1 MEDLSPSN
9 IKFLSKPY
17 FDPKKMNYLIEKKE
31 LYVNLFEFRT
41 TKELKLY
48 KYPIIIRPEIDVNA
62 NKLMQTVLKV
72 ISKDVYS
79 KYGVFTISGDTLYS
93 MKKIE
98 NKNTF
103 IAKIYMK
110 GKFTYTVEIQNYSK
124 VRTIKD
130 EDIKKDS
137 LTKQLIE
144 ILIKDILKSNPNL
157 DFEKGLFVLK
167 GNKTKIESEKV
178 SINYYPGFITKFIE
192 TEKGDFIN
200 VSLKNKIESTENIL
214 DYLNKRKYWEKY
226 NQYKINKDLI
236 GRLFYFGKGKKRIDE
251 ILFDRNP
258 TNQTTNIDGKN
269 ISIKD
274 YYLQKFQIEIKN
286 LEQPLILTKKKGPQE
301 KIFNVYYIPELCN
314 FSGLDE
320 FQQKDNFFMKELSSI
335 TKLTPETRIKQT
347 DRFLDLLIDD
357 TKKDEALLSSKEKSE
372 LYGIEVRRPK
382 ESFYGYLMEEP
393 KIIAGK
399 KKIIDL
405 KKGNRFPLLKKEQ
418 MTNWLCLYEK
428 ENYNDADNLYKCL
441 TKSSK
446 GYEIYINEPV
456 WVEMKNNS
464 KPIDWIKSAE
474 CYMNEG
480 DEYNFVIFLLGKNYN
495 KLYAELKKHSLCKN
509 GYVSQIIKA
518 QSLKNNR
525 ILSICSKILLQI
537 NAKLGGVSYKT
548 IIDKNI
554 KDMDIMVIG
563 ADSSHFSKRTAIAL
577 ISTIDESF
585 ADFYNKGEILKDN
598 DVQYRFCVS
607 SFIEEAIPVYEK
619 KNNKLPKN
627 IIIYRQG
634 ISDNI
639 IDILKEEIFQI
650 EQLCNKKGILF
661 YYILVNTRTTFKF
674 FEKCGN
680 KYFNP
685 GAGLLV
691 IDGVTHQDKFD
702 FFIQPQQVTGGSATP
717 TRFYVAYGNMNCPE
731 IIPKFTFDLCH
742 IYSNWQGTI
751 RIPNVIKAA
760 EKLSKMI
767 VKTTQEELNERLNE
781 GQSYL

>member
-1 MEDLSPSN
+1 MEDLSPSKIN
-9 IKFLSKPY
+9 FLKKPEL
-17 FDPKKMNYLIEKKE
+17 KLEKMDYLIAKKE
-31 LYVNLFEFRT
+31 LYVNLFEFST
-41 TKELKLY
+41 IKELKLY

-62 NKLMQTVLKV
+62 NKLLQSVLKN
-72 ISKDVYS
+72 ISKDVYE
-79 KYGVFTISGDTLYS
+79 KYGVYTISGETLYS

-103 IAKIYMK
+103 VTTIYTK
-110 GKFTYTVEIQNYSK
+110 GKFEYTVEVQNYSK
-124 VRTIKD
+124 VRTIND
-130 EDIKKDS
+130 EDFKKDS

-144 ILIKDILKSNPNL
+144 IIIKDILKSNPNL
-157 DFEKGLFVLK
+157 DFDKGLFVLK
-167 GNKTKIESEKV
+167 GDKKKIESERV

-200 VSLKNKIESTENIL
+200 VSLKNKIESTDNIL
-214 DYLNKRKYWEKY
+214 EYLDKRLYKDKN
-226 NQYKINKDLI
+226 NQDKLNKDLI
-236 GRLFYFGKGKKRIDE
+236 GRLFYFGKGKHKIDE

-258 TNQTTNIDGKN
+258 LNQTIYIDGKI

-274 YYLQKFQIEIKN
+274 YYFQKFKMVIKN
-286 LEQPLILTKKKGPQE
+286 MNQPLILTKKKGPQN
-301 KIFNVYYIPELCN
+301 KILNTYYIPELCN

-320 FQQKDNFFMKELSSI
+320 FQQKDNLFMKELSSI
-335 TKLTPETRIKQT
+335 TKFTPEQRIKQT
-347 DRFLDLLIDD
+347 DRFLELLQDN
-357 TKKDEALLSSKEKSE
+357 TKKEEGQLSSKEKSE
-372 LYGIEVRRPK
+372 LFGIVVKRPK

-393 KIIAGK
+393 KILAGK
-399 KKIIDL
+399 KKIINVKD
-405 KKGNRFPLLKKEQ
+405 RFPLLKKEN
-418 MTNWLCLYEK
+418 MTNWLCFYEK
-428 ENYNDADNLYKCL
+428 ANYDDADNLYRNLLKA
-441 TKSSK
+441 SK
-446 GYEIYINEPV
+446 AYEIYISEPA
-456 WVEMKNNS
+456 WVEMNNYA
-464 KPIDWIKSAE
+464 KANDWIKSADY
-474 CYMNEG
+474 YMSQN
-480 DEYNFVIFLLGKNYN
+480 DEYDFVIYLLGKNTKIYT
-495 KLYAELKKHSLCKN
+495 ELKKHSLCRN
-509 GYVSQIIKA
+509 GYVSQIIKVS
-518 QSLKNNR
+518 SLR
-525 ILSICSKILLQI
+525 GRGILSICSKILLQI
-537 NAKLGGVSYKT
+537 NAKLGGISYKT
-548 IIDKNI
+548 IIDKNL

-563 ADSSHFSKRTAIAL
+563 ADSSHFGKRTAIAMV
-577 ISTIDESF
+577 STIDESF
-585 ADFYNKGEILKDN
+585 ADFYNKDEILKEN

-619 KNNKLPKN
+619 KNKKTPKN

-639 IDILKEEIFQI
+639 IDLLKEEIFQI

-674 FEKCGN
+674 FEKSGN

-691 IDGVTHQDKFD
+691 IDGVTHQDKFE

-731 IIPKFTFDLCH
+731 ILPKFTFDLCH

-767 VKTTQEELNERLNE
+767 VKITQEEMNKRLAE

>member
-1 MEDLSPSN
+1 
-9 IKFLSKPY
+9 
-17 FDPKKMNYLIEKKE
+17 
-31 LYVNLFEFRT
+31 
-41 TKELKLY
+41 
-48 KYPIIIRPEIDVNA
+48 
-62 NKLMQTVLKV
+62 
-72 ISKDVYS
+72 
-79 KYGVFTISGDTLYS
+79 
-93 MKKIE
+93 
-98 NKNTF
+98 
-103 IAKIYMK
+103 
-110 GKFTYTVEIQNYSK
+110 
-124 VRTIKD
+124 
-130 EDIKKDS
+130 
-137 LTKQLIE
+137 
-144 ILIKDILKSNPNL
+144 
-157 DFEKGLFVLK
+157 
-167 GNKTKIESEKV
+167 
-178 SINYYPGFITKFIE
+178 
-192 TEKGDFIN
+192 
-200 VSLKNKIESTENIL
+200 
-214 DYLNKRKYWEKY
+214 
-226 NQYKINKDLI
+226 
-236 GRLFYFGKGKKRIDE
+236 
-251 ILFDRNP
+251 
-258 TNQTTNIDGKN
+258 
-269 ISIKD
+269 
-274 YYLQKFQIEIKN
+274 
-286 LEQPLILTKKKGPQE
+286 
-301 KIFNVYYIPELCN
+301 
-314 FSGLDE
+314 
-320 FQQKDNFFMKELSSI
+320 MKELSSI

-347 DRFLDLLIDD
+347 DRFLDLLMDD
-357 TKKDEALLSSKEKSE
+357 NRKDEGQLSSREKSE

-382 ESFYGYLMEEP
+382 ESFYGYLMAEP

-405 KKGNRFPLLKKEQ
+405 KNGKRFPLLKKEC
-418 MTNWLCLYEK
+418 MTNWLCFYEK
-428 ENYNDADNLYKCL
+428 ENYNDADYLYNSL
-441 TKSSK
+441 SKSAK
-446 GYEIYINEPV
+446 GYEINISEPA
-456 WVEMKNNS
+456 WVEMKNRS
-464 KPIDWIKSAE
+464 KAIDWIKTAE
-474 CYMNEG
+474 HYMSEN
-480 DEYNFVIFLLGKNYN
+480 DQYTFVIFLLGKNN
-495 KLYAELKKHSLCKN
+495 SKLYPELKKHSLCTN

-525 ILSICSKILLQI
+525 VLSICSKILLQI

-554 KDMDIMVIG
+554 QEKDIMVIG

-577 ISTIDESF
+577 VSTIDESF

-619 KNNKLPKN
+619 KNNKPPKN

-639 IDILKEEIFQI
+639 IDILKDEIFQI

-691 IDGVTHQDKFD
+691 IDGVTNQNKFE